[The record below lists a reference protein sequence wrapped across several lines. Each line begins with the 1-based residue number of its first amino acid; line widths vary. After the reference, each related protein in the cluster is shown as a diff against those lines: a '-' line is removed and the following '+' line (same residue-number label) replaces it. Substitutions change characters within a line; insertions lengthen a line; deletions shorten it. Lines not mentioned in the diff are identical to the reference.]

1 MFFSAKNQKKIQ
13 KTLDKAHETC
23 NIIIRKNER
32 EKTKMKELYRVE
44 YMSEGSYIDYM
55 NGGYNYCVNEADV
68 LAESGEEAREIVQR
82 NNPHMKVNDYVR
94 KVAEIEA
101 EKAAWKAE
109 KEAEEKKKAEKKA
122 AKAKWEAEHP
132 EEVAEKKRQANIKRY
147 KRLIEKQKEEIAKQQ
162 EELAYLERKLKE
174 LEG

>member
-1 MFFSAKNQKKIQ
+1 
-13 KTLDKAHETC
+13 
-23 NIIIRKNER
+23 
-32 EKTKMKELYRVE
+32 MKELYRVE
-44 YMSEGSYIDYM
+44 YMSKDSYDELM
-55 NGGYNYCVNEADV
+55 CGGHNYYVNEVDV

-82 NNPHMKVNDYVR
+82 NNLNLVVNDYVR

-101 EKAAWKAE
+101 EKAAWRAKR
-109 KEAEEKKKAEKKA
+109 EAEEKKAAEKKA

-147 KRLIEKQKEEIAKQQ
+147 KRLIEKQKEEIAKQ
-162 EELAYLERKLKE
+162 EKELAYLERKLKE

>member
-1 MFFSAKNQKKIQ
+1 
-13 KTLDKAHETC
+13 
-23 NIIIRKNER
+23 
-32 EKTKMKELYRVE
+32 MKELYRVE
-44 YMSEGSYIDYM
+44 YMSKDSYDELM
-55 NGGYNYCVNEADV
+55 CGGHNYYVNEVDV

-82 NNPHMKVNDYVR
+82 NNLNMVVNDYVR

-101 EKAAWKAE
+101 EEAAWRAKR
-109 KEAEEKKKAEKKA
+109 EAEEKKAAEKKA

-147 KRLIEKQKEEIAKQQ
+147 KRLIEKQKEEIAKQ
-162 EELAYLERKLKE
+162 EKELAYLERKLKE